1 LHLKLKE
8 QVPHSDLP
16 SLPSQ
21 TKAFNKLEQA
31 FLVHKQHGMQGYL
44 TAISSQDFLDN
55 HPQLFGEIIL
65 FLTEQSYVRQ
75 TTEIARTVDKLVQP
89 WKTSSKPKA
98 EPFRTNSPSTY
109 RKIPMEG
116 EEEEDLEEEDG
127 LAILMT
133 LLDEVF
139 DISSNDQW
147 LQRQLTNLLRQ
158 LLGSMLSDKMGQR
171 MMEAL
176 DNYATGERIANLI
189 SQLRNSIWPHG
200 YPAEPR
206 EPPTQE
212 FLHLT
217 SLLSRT
223 KLIGSVPDDLK
234 RLLGTNT
241 TNQGIIRLFNMFQIK
256 SLNIQLLY
264 RLVEALLCALYP
276 ERDLSYGFNHV
287 RSQIKLKYNV

>member
-1 LHLKLKE
+1 MFH
-8 QVPHSDLP
+8 H
-16 SLPSQ
+16 
-21 TKAFNKLEQA
+21 
-31 FLVHKQHGMQGYL
+31 
-44 TAISSQDFLDN
+44 
-55 HPQLFGEIIL
+55 
-65 FLTEQSYVRQ
+65 YV
-75 TTEIARTVDKLVQP
+75 K
-89 WKTSSKPKA
+89 
-98 EPFRTNSPSTY
+98 
-109 RKIPMEG
+109 
-116 EEEEDLEEEDG
+116 EEDG

-241 TNQGIIRLFNMFQIK
+241 TNQGIIRCVVTLRTFN
-256 SLNIQLLY
+256 
-264 RLVEALLCALYP
+264 A
-276 ERDLSYGFNHV
+276 
-287 RSQIKLKYNV
+287 